1 MAPAVFPKTPEH
13 VITDIL
19 SLLKQPVDTLP
30 ALGDNFFFKNICT
43 FLLKFILSFAP
54 SIVMQ
59 AVAGAIYII
68 YNKV

>member
-30 ALGDNFFFKNICT
+30 ALGDNFFSKIFALFCLNSYFCT
-43 FLLKFILSFAP
+43 VNRYECGRRSHIL
-54 SIVMQ
+54 
-59 AVAGAIYII
+59 I